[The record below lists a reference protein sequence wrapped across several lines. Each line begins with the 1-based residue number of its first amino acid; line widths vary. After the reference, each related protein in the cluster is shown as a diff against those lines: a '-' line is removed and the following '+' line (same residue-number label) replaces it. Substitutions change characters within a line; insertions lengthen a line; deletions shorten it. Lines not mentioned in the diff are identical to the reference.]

1 MRFRPALGERHP
13 VDRHAQNRHRAQ
25 GHGDDGP
32 YGEQHGA
39 APAALGRRRHWS
51 RWSPTHFG
59 GWGARRATVFEPAQ
73 YAAPQPNHHRLWG
86 EHSDQPADGHETA
99 QRQPGSG
106 ERHIIE
112 QRHRNTPI
120 RGEIPGDGVNGQ
132 CQSRG
137 GHGGSRHIDDD

>member
-1 MRFRPALGERHP
+1 MPRIGIAHKATVMMAHMVNSTVPRPPPLG
-13 VDRHAQNRHRAQ
+13 A
-25 GHGDDGP
+25 
-32 YGEQHGA
+32 GA
-39 APAALGRRRHWS
+39 HWS

-59 GWGARRATVFEPAQ
+59 GWRARRATVFEPAQ

-120 RGEIPGDGVNGQ
+120 RGEIPGDGVNG
-132 CQSRG
+132 SARAAVATAVPD
-137 GHGGSRHIDDD
+137 I